1 MPLTEEQKQDLE
13 KNLDKCDAALD
24 DTPMLTTIYDATWRQ
39 KLRERLLSVDSM
51 NDVAYPGAYKAP
63 LYEALGQLPVCYQH
77 RLEEGAVILL
87 PKLSEGEKNHL
98 IKRMLGD
105 GCLSAE
111 EELLLARGFVLEF
124 GSDAITG
131 PSGDPSSQ
139 RPEFVVNANSFAID
153 IEAKGLLDSARVRQL
168 NENARQVEQNFW
180 ISGDPEIDNIRRV
193 QRALKK
199 KLLHCIEGRI
209 RVVILTQYSW
219 PTPDKSINLIRE
231 VARNPNCIE
240 IPQIKHPLAVAFA
253 WERYIQGVWFNPSVM
268 CSSNMGEDLCERL
281 RRAIRRAFYPRPD
294 GLFFDEK
301 IDDTEHRDMLD
312 KM

>member
-1 MPLTEEQKQDLE
+1 MPLTEDQKQCLQN
-13 KNLDKCDAALD
+13 KLDKCDAALD
-24 DTPMLTTIYDATWRQ
+24 DTPELATIYDTMWRQ
-39 KLRERLLSVDSM
+39 KYREKLLSEDSM
-51 NDVAYPGAYKAP
+51 SYVAYSAP
-63 LYEALGQLPVCYQH
+63 LYEALGQFPAYYQH

-87 PKLSEGEKNHL
+87 PKLSKGEKNHL
-98 IKRMLGD
+98 VKRMQGD

-111 EELLLARGFVLEF
+111 EELLLARGFALEF
-124 GSDAITG
+124 GSEAITG
-131 PSGDPSSQ
+131 PSGDPSSR

-153 IEAKGLLDSARVRQL
+153 IEAKGLQDSANVRQL
-168 NENARQVEQNFW
+168 NEAARQSEQNFW
-180 ISGDPEIDNIRRV
+180 LSNDPAIDNICRV
-193 QRALKK
+193 QSALKK

-231 VARNPNCIE
+231 VARNPDCIK

-253 WERYIQGVWFNPSVM
+253 WNRYIQGVWFNTSVM
-268 CSSNMGEDLCERL
+268 CSFNMEEDLCKRL
-281 RRAIRRAFYPRPD
+281 RRAIRGSFYPRPD

-301 IDDTEHRDMLD
+301 IDDTEHRGMLD